1 MKKIVIDTL
10 GGDNG
15 AMPLLYGSADYMK
28 EHSDVFCVFAGE
40 KTETDK
46 IMAEKGVSKDRY
58 TVLDTDEYISNTQS
72 PMSVFGGCDNSSMVL
87 ALEYLRD
94 NDCAGMI
101 SAGNTGALLIGT
113 ICRLGLVKGLKR
125 PALSSALPAVDGSYI
140 CLVDCGA
147 NVDCTP
153 NDLYE
158 FAKLGSAFV
167 KSMYGIDAPRV
178 ALLSTGTEKGKG
190 NKATKEAYA
199 LLESSAL
206 NFVGNLEGSDVL
218 LGKADV
224 LACDGYA
231 GNIVL
236 KDTEA
241 TGKIA
246 AVMSKNILAS
256 LAPEIAESVSKK
268 LEKAFDFNSRGGAT
282 FLGTKKTVVKMHG
295 AANSSTA
302 VSCIEQVLKLSES
315 GFDTAVE
322 KALS

>member
-1 MKKIVIDTL
+1 MPNTAIMKGKDTV
-10 GGDNG
+10 
-15 AMPLLYGSADYMK
+15 SASLAECYAVLDGTRFNLMQAINL
-28 EHSDVFCVFAGE
+28 EATME
-40 KTETDK
+40 KTKTEVP
-46 IMAEKGVSKDRY
+46 I
-58 TVLDTDEYISNTQS
+58 
-72 PMSVFGGCDNSSMVL
+72 
-87 ALEYLRD
+87 
-94 NDCAGMI
+94 
-101 SAGNTGALLIGT
+101 
-113 ICRLGLVKGLKR
+113 LGK
-125 PALSSALPAVDGSYI
+125 P
-140 CLVDCGA
+140 
-147 NVDCTP
+147 
-153 NDLYE
+153 
-158 FAKLGSAFV
+158 
-167 KSMYGIDAPRV
+167 
-178 ALLSTGTEKGKG
+178 GKG
-190 NKATKEAYA
+190 NKATKEAYG

>member
-10 GGDNG
+10 GGDAG
-15 AMPLLYGSADYMK
+15 ALPLLCGSAEYMK
-28 EHSDVFCVFAGE
+28 KHQDVFCVFSGDKGE
-40 KTETDK
+40 IDNV
-46 IMAEKGVSKDRY
+46 MAEKGISADRY
-58 TVLDTDEYISNTQS
+58 EVLDTKEYIDNFQS

-87 ALEYLRD
+87 ALEYLK
-94 NDCAGMI
+94 NNECAGMI

-147 NVDCTP
+147 NVDCTAG
-153 NDLYE
+153 DLCE
-158 FAKLGSAFV
+158 FAKMGSAFS
-167 KSMYGIDAPRV
+167 KCMYGVDSPRV
-178 ALLSTGTEKGKG
+178 ALLSTGKEKGKG
-190 NKATKEAYA
+190 NKATKDAYT
-199 LLESSAL
+199 LLEESGL
-206 NFVGNLEGSDVL
+206 NFTGNLEGSDVL

-246 AVMSKNILAS
+246 ASMSKGILES
-256 LAPEIAESVSKK
+256 LAPEIAENVSTK
-268 LEKAFDFNSRGGAT
+268 LANAFDFNSRGGAT

-302 VSCIEQVLKLSES
+302 VSCIEQVLRLSES
-315 GFDTAVE
+315 GFDSAVE
-322 KALS
+322 KSLN

>member
-10 GGDNG
+10 GGDAG
-15 AMPLLYGSADYMK
+15 ASPLLYGSADYLK
-28 EHSDVFCVFAGE
+28 EHSDVFCVFSGDKGE
-40 KTETDK
+40 IDK
-46 IMAEKGVSKDRY
+46 IMGDNGIPQDRY
-58 TVLDTDEYISNTQS
+58 TVLETKEYISNSQS

-153 NDLYE
+153 ADLNE

-167 KSMYGIDAPRV
+167 KSMYGIESPRV

-190 NKATKEAYA
+190 NKATKEAYT
-199 LLESSAL
+199 LLESSGL
-206 NFVGNLEGSDVL
+206 NFIGNLEGSDVL

-246 AVMSKNILAS
+246 AAMSKNILAS
-256 LAPEIAESVSKK
+256 LAPEVAENVSKK
-268 LEKAFDFNSRGGAT
+268 LERAFDFNSRGGAT

>member
-15 AMPLLYGSADYMK
+15 ALPILCGSAEYMK
-28 EHSDVFCVFAGE
+28 SHDDLFCIFAGE
-40 KTETDK
+40 KNVIETVMTENG
-46 IMAEKGVSKDRY
+46 ISEDRY
-58 TVLDTDEYISNTQS
+58 TVLETNEYITNTQS
-72 PMSVFGGCDNSSMVL
+72 PMCVFGGCDNSSMVL

-94 NDCAGMI
+94 NPCDGML
-101 SAGNTGALLIGT
+101 SAGNTGALLVGT
-113 ICRLGLVKGLKR
+113 ICRLGLQKGLKR
-125 PALSSALPAVDGSYI
+125 PALSSSLPAVDGSYI

-153 NDLYE
+153 RDLVE
-158 FAKLGSAFV
+158 FAKMGSAFI
-167 KSMYGIDAPRV
+167 KSMYNIELPRV

-190 NKATKEAYA
+190 NGVVKEAYS
-199 LLESSAL
+199 LLEGSAL
-206 NFVGNLEGSDVL
+206 NFIGNLEGSDVL

-224 LACDGYA
+224 LVCDGFA

-246 AVMSKNILAS
+246 AEIGRKILEDKFS
-256 LAPEIAESVSKK
+256 EVSELLYKQLK
-268 LEKAFDFNSRGGAT
+268 TAFDFNSRGGAT

-302 VSCIEQVLKLSES
+302 ISCIEQVLRLSES
-315 GFDTAVE
+315 GFDSAVE
-322 KALS
+322 KALN